1 MLVISILLVA
11 IGVSLYMGV
20 KLVNMPME
28 GMTHAISEKI
38 LKKLPFHDV
47 KVIMDCLSVGIGI
60 VLSFVFLGKLEGIRE
75 EERGFYNDELFT
87 NRKGTVC
94 AGGHLPGG
102 DFYQAGGRELLQ
114 TIN

>member
-1 MLVISILLVA
+1 MLAISILLVA

-75 EERGFYNDELFT
+75 
-87 NRKGTVC
+87 GTVIC
-94 AGGHLPGG
+94 A
-102 DFYQAGGRELLQ
+102 LLVGKLMKPVQ
-114 TIN
+114 KVLKPIIE

>member
-1 MLVISILLVA
+1 MLAISILLVA

-60 VLSFVFLGKLEGIRE
+60 VLGKLEGIRE
-75 EERGFYNDELFT
+75 
-87 NRKGTVC
+87 GTVIC
-94 AGGHLPGG
+94 A
-102 DFYQAGGRELLQ
+102 LLVGKIMKPLKKVIDPMVQ
-114 TIN
+114 KFCFQK

>member
-1 MLVISILLVA
+1 MLAISILLVA

-47 KVIMDCLSVGIGI
+47 KVIMDCLSVGI

-75 EERGFYNDELFT
+75 
-87 NRKGTVC
+87 GTVIC
-94 AGGHLPGG
+94 A
-102 DFYQAGGRELLQ
+102 LLVGKIMKPLKKVIDPMIQ
-114 TIN
+114 KFCFQK